1 MSESQHHHHHHH
13 HHNEMDGA
21 TKFKKNSLA
30 WIARKKKIEKFLK
43 VFLIIVAIVLAI
55 AVVVVYNIK

>member
-1 MSESQHHHHHHH
+1 
-13 HHNEMDGA
+13 MDGA
-21 TKFKKNSLA
+21 SKFKKNGLA

-43 VFLIIVAIVLAI
+43 VLLIVVAIVMAI